1 MQSPDS
7 ALELADMPD
16 KAVEAYSRAIELD
29 PGYYWPYQWQ
39 GIFFYNR
46 GRYIE
51 AAEQFRKVIE
61 RAPGV
66 VNAHYNLG
74 ATLMNLGKYDDA
86 EQALMGSLKLQ
97 ATAPAFNNLGA
108 IRAYQKRDAEA
119 VEYYKKS
126 VAMEPSN
133 YVIVENLADS
143 YRRLRRMDDARA
155 AYRNAMNLALAELA
169 ENPSQGYPRGFVAYC
184 AARLGDRKRAEAEIR
199 QALKSAPGNNLV
211 IQNAVLTYEALRE
224 RDKAV
229 AVLGSATPD
238 LLRELEQHPDLAGF
252 RRDPRFQ
259 DLVSKIRKGGSV

>member
-1 MQSPDS
+1 
-7 ALELADMPD
+7 
-16 KAVEAYSRAIELD
+16 
-29 PGYYWPYQWQ
+29 
-39 GIFFYNR
+39 
-46 GRYIE
+46 
-51 AAEQFRKVIE
+51 
-61 RAPGV
+61 
-66 VNAHYNLG
+66 
-74 ATLMNLGKYDDA
+74 
-86 EQALMGSLKLQ
+86 
-97 ATAPAFNNLGA
+97 
-108 IRAYQKRDAEA
+108 
-119 VEYYKKS
+119 
-126 VAMEPSN
+126 
-133 YVIVENLADS
+133 
-143 YRRLRRMDDARA
+143 MDDARA